1 MRARKNFSY
10 RALLS
15 LQSAPILRKGKR
27 PSLNLGDDTNFF
39 AQFECAPL
47 SSIIRRGVYSSGLG
61 NYLVSLVNNIENRDE
76 LAQEIFLKVWL
87 RLHQLRQ
94 PSSFKPWLYR
104 IATNVVSDFR
114 RRKRLSCDTLED
126 KNEIED
132 VEKFEEQIAEE
143 ELVKLALK
151 KVPWKYRVCLLYN
164 YRGTA
169 LPK

>member
-1 MRARKNFSY
+1 M
-10 RALLS
+10 AL
-15 LQSAPILRKGKR
+15 P
-27 PSLNLGDDTNFF
+27 LGDSDYAALIELVRDAQAGDREAF
-39 AQFECAPL
+39 AELFTH
-47 SSIIRRGVYSSGLG
+47 YSSGLG
-61 NYLVSLVNNIENRDE
+61 NYLVSLVNNIEDRDE